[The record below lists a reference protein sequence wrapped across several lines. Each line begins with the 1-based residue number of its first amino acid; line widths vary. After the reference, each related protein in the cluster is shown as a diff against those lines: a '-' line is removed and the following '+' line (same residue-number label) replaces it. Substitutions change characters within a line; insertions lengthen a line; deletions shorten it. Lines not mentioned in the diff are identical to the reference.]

1 VSGIIALLAAS
12 VASAVPVALA
22 GLGGL
27 ATELSGSLGVFL
39 EGFMT
44 LGSFLSWVLT
54 LSTGSAL
61 AGTAAAA
68 AICALT
74 GWLLARYV
82 RASGANPFIAGLALN
97 LAAVGTTEALSASW
111 FGTKGVLSDAGGAPI
126 RSGRLTFVLLTLA
139 LVAMMAFFVKRT
151 APGLRLRAAGRAAEA
166 LAERGVDARRYREGA
181 WAFAAAAAALAGASL
196 TFRVGAY
203 APGGTAG
210 RGWIALA
217 AVYLGFR
224 NAWGV
229 AIAALAF
236 ALAEQAASF
245 AQGGGG
251 LPATALMGLPSALAL
266 VLYSASSGFRI
277 LRERRTGGH
286 PAAKHRPPPRR

>member
-1 VSGIIALLAAS
+1 MSGAFAFFAAT

-27 ATELSGSLGVFL
+27 ATELSGSLAVFL

-44 LGSFLSWVLT
+44 VGSFLAWVL
-54 LSTGSAL
+54 SRSMGSAV
-61 AGTAAAA
+61 AGIAASASL
-68 AICALT
+68 CALL
-74 GWLLARYV
+74 GWSLARYV

-97 LAAVGTTEALSASW
+97 LAANGTTEALSSSW
-111 FGTKGVLSDAGGAPI
+111 FGTKGVLADPAAEAI
-126 RSGRLTFVLLTLA
+126 RSARLPFVLLAFA
-139 LVAMMAFFVKRT
+139 LTALTAFMIKRT
-151 APGLRLRAAGRAAEA
+151 ALGLRLRAAGRAPEA
-166 LAERGVDARRYREGA
+166 LSERGADARRYREGA
-181 WAFAAAAAALAGASL
+181 WAFAAAMAALAGASL

-229 AIAALAF
+229 ALAALVF

-251 LPATALMGLPSALAL
+251 LPATALLGLPSALAL
-266 VLYSASSGFRI
+266 ILYSASAGFRSWRARRAEEGPEAK
-277 LRERRTGGH
+277 LRRPSRR
-286 PAAKHRPPPRR
+286 